1 MAHWLWLSSTAWL
14 KVPSSSR
21 LREDPIERGKLRSV
35 NLLHRTRA
43 RPDSIHVRADRCRDH
58 PEEFISQPHRW
69 PYFFHHNGPVSRAT
83 VIAATFKRNLSIP
96 DWIAEL
102 SRSANLTTI
111 LTERAGSAPA
121 AVAPCQRSSAT
132 KVHTLAGASL
142 ASAFRPGQHGG
153 DILWSSGRR

>member
-69 PYFFHHNGPVSRAT
+69 PYFFHHNGPVSRRHRQLKEDPSELRETQVVTHAGRT
-83 VIAATFKRNLSIP
+83 TGGASVGREQPRGQTFP
-96 DWIAEL
+96 GAG
-102 SRSANLTTI
+102 RSGC
-111 LTERAGSAPA
+111 EWRR
-121 AVAPCQRSSAT
+121 AVAVDKAGELARVGADQRGLL
-132 KVHTLAGASL
+132 LAA
-142 ASAFRPGQHGG
+142 
-153 DILWSSGRR
+153 

>member
-69 PYFFHHNGPVSRAT
+69 PYFFHHNGPVSRRHRHSYTNTNGEWHT
-83 VIAATFKRNLSIP
+83 VPSGF
-96 DWIAEL
+96 
-102 SRSANLTTI
+102 
-111 LTERAGSAPA
+111 
-121 AVAPCQRSSAT
+121 
-132 KVHTLAGASL
+132 TL
-142 ASAFRPGQHGG
+142 H
-153 DILWSSGRR
+153 